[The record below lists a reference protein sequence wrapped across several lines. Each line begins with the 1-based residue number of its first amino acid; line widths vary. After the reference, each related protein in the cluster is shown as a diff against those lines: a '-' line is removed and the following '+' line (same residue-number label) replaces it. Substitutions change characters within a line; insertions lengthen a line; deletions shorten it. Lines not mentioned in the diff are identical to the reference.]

1 MSDCFPYT
9 YCMNS
14 NLEEENVELFDPL
27 RISQLQIEYPVLKQL
42 VPGQVKVL
50 VLPRKVQSQV
60 KFLVL
65 PRKVQGQVK
74 VFVLPKGQDK
84 VLAHSLAKFKVTLS
98 FLIFLHKECSMCQR
112 VHRNNTKSKVKV
124 LIFSNKV
131 KCSCTSVQS
140 SREISRFL

>member
-1 MSDCFPYT
+1 MTGYFPYT
-9 YCMNS
+9 SCMNS

-50 VLPRKVQSQV
+50 VLPRKVQ
-60 KFLVL
+60 
-65 PRKVQGQVK
+65 GQVK

-84 VLAHSLAKFKVTLS
+84 VLAHSLAKFKETLS

-112 VHRNNTKSKVKV
+112 VHRNNKKSKVKV